1 MLKSRQMYLIVILR
15 SGNSCSYDIPLV
27 GYLICLSHSPVPYQ
41 RLLSS
46 LYNMFTGPMRKWSSG
61 GGRAQIIGV
70 DSSMMLLEANMVGCI
85 TLPYFFASLKSASD
99 SQNFQNKSIRFWMV
113 LEGPLLVNPICH
125 GGGGGGDSAV
135 AAKQKAMGV
144 VGGGEGGGA
153 ESPPPPTPH
162 GI

>member
-1 MLKSRQMYLIVILR
+1 MYLIVILR
-15 SGNSCSYDIPLV
+15 SGNSCSYDIPVV
-27 GYLICLSHSPVPYQ
+27 GYLVCLSTLQCHPQ

-46 LYNMFTGPMRKWSSG
+46 LYNMFTGPMRRWSSG
-61 GGRAQIIGV
+61 GGRVQIIGV

-125 GGGGGGDSAV
+125 GGWGRDSAV

-144 VGGGEGGGA
+144 GGVGGGQN
-153 ESPPPPTPH
+153 PPPPPPMGFKFKIPH
-162 GI
+162 GK

>member
-1 MLKSRQMYLIVILR
+1 
-15 SGNSCSYDIPLV
+15 
-27 GYLICLSHSPVPYQ
+27 
-41 RLLSS
+41 
-46 LYNMFTGPMRKWSSG
+46 MRRWSSG

-125 GGGGGGDSAV
+125 EGGGDSAV
-135 AAKQKAMGV
+135 AAKQKAMG
-144 VGGGEGGGA
+144 GGE
-153 ESPPPPTPH
+153 ESPPPPPLGFKFKIPH
-162 GI
+162 GK